1 MQIYMPGQSQRFTIS
16 SDSELQYPLPTLF
29 ENFLIRPH
37 FIFLCTNQG
46 VVKEYYA
53 DKQLQGWE
61 YQNVV
66 GQSLLKNISTD
77 IKRACLKSYR
87 LSNYTQKPSPVE
99 FVYTHHKESYCFEG
113 FVYPA
118 MQPSGDVVV
127 VLNDVTEKRKQATEL
142 EEKTQSL
149 SDFTGYLKQ
158 IHRIQTTY
166 YVNSD
171 ALFSDYIK
179 TGCRIF
185 KMSNGFITK
194 VSGQKLMLKSMH
206 SDAEWAD
213 KLIDQRIEDRLCEM
227 VVQQK
232 DTICYD
238 SQHQWLQNDAT
249 SLLGTSYQLFI
260 GTPIF
265 VESKVYGT
273 LSFFA
278 TEERQKTI
286 QPYEIELIELMSRS
300 LGRYLE
306 DRVNDIRKERIENTL
321 KESEEKY
328 RTVIENLSEVIFKTD
343 RNGVLTFLNN
353 AWEDVLGYSV
363 SESIGR
369 SFSAYVIEE
378 DLELNT
384 MHFDAMLE
392 MNKGYQTYEVRCK
405 TKKGETRWLSAHL
418 KFNLEYG
425 ELTGIVGTLN
435 DITEKKN
442 IEINLQK
449 SEERYRSLLD
459 ATFEG
464 IIVHDHRQILDANM
478 AFARMMH
485 YDISELPGMKL
496 MDLVGTDSDKKTIV
510 KKIVIRDATPF
521 ETKGLRKNGS
531 IIDLEVITK
540 RHTYQGRVV
549 RLTALRDITA
559 RKRAEQELQQARE
572 MAEASI
578 RAKEQFLTMMTHE
591 LRTPLNTVVGMTH
604 LLLDENPLP
613 SQVEYMEA
621 IKFSADNLLALIND
635 MLDFSKIESGKIT
648 FESAD
653 FSLRHLLKGIRQSLL
668 LKAEEKNIQV
678 LIQLDIEVPDMLRGD
693 VMRLNQVLTNLLSN
707 AVKFTEEGSVVIS
720 VYQVDEDDTSH
731 TLRFEVKDT
740 GIGIPEDRLD
750 AIFESY
756 QQASPDISRKY
767 GGTGLGLTIT
777 RKLIELQGGTIMVR
791 SALGKGSTFTFT
803 LPFER
808 QAIIADTEQKTE
820 AKAQAYDE
828 LNSLRLLLVED
839 NKFNQL
845 IAMKFLSKWKIK
857 VDVAD
862 GGYSALDMLEQ
873 NVYDLVLMDLQMPD
887 LNGIDATKMIRSNPL
902 KHINSVPVIAITA
915 ASFTEVKAKVFD
927 AGMNDYISKPFNPN
941 DLYLKLVRYAKKQPV
956 LVEQAALPAEPA
968 EVPLY
973 KEEEALSDFSYVEL
987 LSDEKNEFMIQA
999 LEMFLI
1005 QMNDFAVKLKEIQQT
1020 KDVEMFK
1027 FYSHKMKST
1036 YNTLKINAFKEIV
1049 KDFEHADKDSVNFDL
1064 VNVRIEQLARLNTKI
1079 GREIEAK
1086 LREIKRP

>member
-1 MQIYMPGQSQRFTIS
+1 VQ
-16 SDSELQYPLPTLF
+16 
-29 ENFLIRPH
+29 
-37 FIFLCTNQG
+37 
-46 VVKEYYA
+46 K
-53 DKQLQGWE
+53 
-61 YQNVV
+61 
-66 GQSLLKNISTD
+66 
-77 IKRACLKSYR
+77 ACLKSYG
-87 LSNYTQKPSPVE
+87 LANYTQKPSPVE
-99 FVYTHHKESYCFEG
+99 FSYACNGEQYYLEG
-113 FVYPA
+113 YIYPA
-118 MQPSGDVVV
+118 VQPSGDVIAVI
-127 VLNDVTEKRKQATEL
+127 NDVSEKKKQAAEL

-194 VSGQKLMLKSMH
+194 VSGQKLMLKSVH

-213 KLIDQRIEDRLCEM
+213 KLIDQRIDDELCEA
-227 VVQQK
+227 VVARK
-232 DTICYD
+232 DTICFD
-238 SQHQWLQNDAT
+238 KPHQMLQGDAT
-249 SLLGTSYQLFI
+249 SLLGTPYQLFI
-260 GTPIF
+260 GTPIY

-278 TEERQKTI
+278 TEERQKPI

-306 DRVNDIRKERIENTL
+306 DRVNDVRKERIENTL

-343 RNGVLTFLNN
+343 RNGMLTFLNN

-363 SESIGR
+363 SESIGH
-369 SFSAYVIEE
+369 SFAEYIVEE
-378 DLELNT
+378 DLELNKI
-384 MHFDAMLE
+384 HFNAMLE
-392 MNKGYQTYEVRCK
+392 MNKGYQTYEVRCT
-405 TKKGETRWLSAHL
+405 TKKGEMRWLSVHL

-435 DITEKKN
+435 DITDKKAV
-442 IEINLQK
+442 EISLQK

-521 ETKGLRKNGS
+521 ETKGLRKNGTV
-531 IIDLEVITK
+531 IDLEVITK

-559 RKRAEQELQQARE
+559 RKKAELELQQARE
-572 MAEASI
+572 MAEATI
-578 RAKEQFLTMMTHE
+578 RAKEQFLTMMSHE

-604 LLLDENPLP
+604 LLLDESPLP
-613 SQVEYMEA
+613 GQVEYMEA

-635 MLDFSKIESGKIT
+635 ILDFSKIEAGKIA
-648 FESAD
+648 FESAE

-678 LIQLDIEVPDMLRGD
+678 FIQLDIEVPDMLRGD
-693 VMRLNQVLTNLLSN
+693 VMRLNQILTNLVSN
-707 AVKFTEEGSVVIS
+707 AVKFTEEGSVMIS
-720 VYQVDEDDTSH
+720 VFQVEEDDQSH

-740 GIGIPEDRLD
+740 GIGIPENRLD

-756 QQASPDISRKY
+756 QQATPDITRKF

-777 RKLIELQGGTIMVR
+777 RKLVELQGGTIMVR
-791 SALGKGSTFTFT
+791 STPGKGSTFTFT
-803 LPFER
+803 LPFQR
-808 QAIIADTEQKTE
+808 QTAHVSVGKTIE
-820 AKAQAYDE
+820 TKTPAFE
-828 LNSLRLLLVED
+828 NLNSLRLLLVED

-845 IAMKFLSKWKIK
+845 IAMKFLSKWNVQ

-862 GGYSALDMLEQ
+862 GGYSALAMIEKE
-873 NVYDLVLMDLQMPD
+873 VYDLVLMDLQMPD
-887 LNGIDATKMIRSNPL
+887 LNGIEATRMIRSNPL
-902 KHINSVPVIAITA
+902 AHINSVPVIAITA

-927 AGMNDYISKPFNPN
+927 AGMNDYISKPFNPT
-941 DLYLKLVRYAKKQPV
+941 DLYLKILKYAKQPPKIAEAV
-956 LVEQAALPAEPA
+956 VE
-968 EVPLY
+968 EVKLL
-973 KEEEALSDFSYVEL
+973 EEELHYNAGENLSDFSYVEL

-999 LEMFLI
+999 LEMFLL
-1005 QMNDFAVKLKEIQQT
+1005 QMNDFAVKLKEIQLT
-1020 KDVEMFK
+1020 RDIEMFK

-1049 KDFEHADKDSVNFDL
+1049 KDLEHADKDSVDFDL
-1064 VNVRIEQLARLNTKI
+1064 VNTSIEQLAKLNTKI
-1079 GREIEAK
+1079 GKEIEAK
-1086 LREIKRP
+1086 LRELKRT